1 MYSELRS
8 MTNDE
13 IKAYLGGMTKQRIV
27 DYYYANVNLDASNK
41 RMYLRKDK
49 TTLINIVLNS
59 YINMRRCEA
68 MEHIVVQEV

>member
-1 MYSELRS
+1 MYSELRG
-8 MTNDE
+8 MTNGE
-13 IKAYLGGMTKQRIV
+13 IKAYLGGMTKKGIV
-27 DYYYANVNLDASNK
+27 DYYYANANLDESNR

-68 MEHIVVQEV
+68 MEHIVV

>member
-8 MTNDE
+8 MTNGE
-13 IKAYLGGMTKQRIV
+13 IKAYLGGMTKKGIV
-27 DYYYANVNLDASNK
+27 DYYYANVKVDESNR

-68 MEHIVVQEV
+68 MENIVV